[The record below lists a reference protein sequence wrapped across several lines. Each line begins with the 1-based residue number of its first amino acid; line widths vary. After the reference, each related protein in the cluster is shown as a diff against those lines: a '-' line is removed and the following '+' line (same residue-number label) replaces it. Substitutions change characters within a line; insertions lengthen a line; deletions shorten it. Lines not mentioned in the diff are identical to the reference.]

1 MFLCSSFIGCLYVV
15 VWFYPDWWCLL
26 YLFRFGFNLMDVMPW
41 GFCVLWCLMFMICL
55 MVCWLVC
62 FLLFRFIFV
71 CLFVCLCVWLCVCLC
86 VCTYVCLCV
95 SVIVSVWF
103 VFANFCLLAYVYV
116 VCLLTCCQIVWVIM
130 CFSPNA
136 HLHFHHVFLL
146 PCWVFWF
153 IRDIQCHI
161 LESHRSHFAYSK
173 CVTMVCSKAVL
184 FKVKPSVPAISR
196 WTTCGSAARYF
207 LLLGHASTYVF
218 FLNAGKLG
226 LKVFKH

>member
-1 MFLCSSFIGCLYVV
+1 MRLLCVV
-15 VWFYPDWWCLL
+15 VSYVYDLLDGLLAGLFFVGSFY
-26 YLFRFGFNLMDVMPW
+26 F
-41 GFCVLWCLMFMICL
+41 
-55 MVCWLVC
+55 
-62 FLLFRFIFV
+62 
-71 CLFVCLCVWLCVCLC
+71 CLFVCLVVCVCLC

-103 VFANFCLLAYVYV
+103 VFANFCLLAYVY

-161 LESHRSHFAYSK
+161 LESHCSHFAYTK

-218 FLNAGKLG
+218 FLNAGRLG